1 MKNLSDNLRGA
12 LFMVI
17 SMTAFTLNDACMK
30 GLSDDLPLF
39 QALFLRGLGTTT
51 ILILISWYFGHLRF
65 NLARRDWGLIALR
78 TAAEAMAAWFF
89 ITALYNMPLANVSAI
104 LQSLPLAVTLA
115 SALFLKEAVGWRR
128 FMAIFVGFIG
138 VLLIV
143 QPGSEG
149 FTHYSV
155 FALLSVAG
163 VVVRDLSARRMS
175 REVPSVLIALAAAF
189 GVTIF
194 AGLGSLTVDW
204 QSISAESGWQLAG
217 AMTFVVG
224 GYVASV
230 AAMRTG
236 EIGFVAP
243 FRYAS
248 LLVALVVGFVAFG
261 DWPDQITLTG
271 AAIVVA
277 TGLFTLYRERMMRR
291 AAARVARAARE

>member
-204 QSISAESGWQLAG
+204 QPISTESGWQLAG

-291 AAARVARAARE
+291 AAARVARAARD